1 MIQNIIDGFKVLLKD
16 FNVVDIGEVDDSLV
30 PIGSTAMQIT
40 NIAAVSPG
48 IHDAAITIAFYG
60 MSIADVDL
68 DKKAINK
75 LYSDLAGR
83 LALLTPADI
92 RAACGCQAELWY
104 LLSAVPPSGGAERIF
119 QLQYNL
125 IVQDFQH

>member
-48 IHDAAITIAFYG
+48 IHDAIITLAFYG

-104 LLSAVPPSGGAERIF
+104 LLSAVPPSGGDERIF
-119 QLQYNL
+119 QIQYSL
-125 IVQDFQH
+125 VVQDFQH